1 MSLTARELST
11 ADDPQ
16 LHALFQEV
24 FRTSISDALLNWKYA
39 EGRGQ
44 RHGVFSDEGR
54 LLAHCGLTFRRALVE
69 GAPRRVAQLGDLM
82 ATRSKPGGLTRGA
95 SVFHHLIAHV
105 YDNVQDA
112 QNPDAVT
119 YGFPSGRAM
128 RLGEQLG
135 LAVSIGAMT
144 ELLLAPQPSQG
155 WLGWRVQPVAQF
167 DAGFERM
174 ANRLWQR
181 MADSFRSEVLCV
193 RDAEFLRYRYVQH
206 PEQRY
211 EAWRISNAW
220 GQDRALIFGK
230 RDGTVFEVMD
240 VVAARPDISRALD
253 ALRRHAGVLPG
264 IESFRV
270 WLPDSHTSLFA
281 DLPGCAS
288 SELQFRLVVNYNSS
302 GGNLNRFG
310 GKWWLTG
317 GDTDYR

>member
-1 MSLTARELST
+1 MSLTARELT
-11 ADDPQ
+11 AADDAQ

-24 FRTSISDALLNWKYA
+24 FRTDISPALLAWKYD

-54 LLAHCGLTFRRALVE
+54 LLAHCGLTFRHARVE
-69 GAPRRVAQLGDLM
+69 GESRRVAQLGDLM

-135 LAVSIGAMT
+135 LAVSIGVMN
-144 ELLLAPQPSQG
+144 ELLLAPQPAPG
-155 WLGWRVQPVAQF
+155 AFGWRAQPVTQF
-167 DAGFERM
+167 DARFDRL
-174 ANRLWQR
+174 ADRLWQR
-181 MADSFRSEVLCV
+181 MAADFRSEVLCV
-193 RDAEFLRYRYVQH
+193 RDAAFLRYRYVQH
-206 PEQRY
+206 PQQRY
-211 EAWRISNAW
+211 EAWRLTNWW
-220 GQDRALIFGK
+220 GRDQALVFGK
-230 RDGTVFEVMD
+230 RDGAIFEVLD
-240 VVAARPDISRALD
+240 VVAARADIPKAMD
-253 ALRRHAGVLPG
+253 ALRRQAGAWPG
-264 IESFRV
+264 IESFRL
-270 WLPDSHTSLFA
+270 WLTDRHAQLFA
-281 DLPGCAS
+281 AMPGCAS
-288 SELQFRLVVNYNSS
+288 SELQFRLVVNFNSS
-302 GGNLNRFG
+302 GGNLNRFE